1 MISDKIKNLVRFTLS
16 VGASTYMQP
25 HAMQKAPAQTKE
37 DFAKIGLTA
46 EELLQL
52 TPSEATLLGFTRWE
66 EENPTLHLIP
76 VWLYP
81 ALPKG
86 ILVTSIS
93 GEETEFDKETHDS
106 ETRYGCLA
114 YGIHLVEPDFRKL

>member
-25 HAMQKAPAQTKE
+25 HAMRKAPAQTRD

-46 EELLQL
+46 EELMKL
-52 TPSEATLLGFTRWE
+52 TPSEATLLGFTQWE
-66 EENPTLHLIP
+66 ENQTLHLIP

-86 ILVTSIS
+86 MVVTGLG
-93 GEETEFDKETHDS
+93 GEETEFDPETHDS
-106 ETRYGCLA
+106 EPRYGCLS
-114 YGIHLVEPDFRKL
+114 YGINLVESDFTKM